1 MLAGELVSGNPSKWQ
16 CQPTN
21 KAKAVASSRT
31 DDDADDASSGEAG
44 GGPVE
49 LLPLHLTEKILYR
62 ISPLASAHLVAVCKP
77 WAATVSE
84 RLARPVPHLFVYLP
98 ADHGSDR
105 RGVVFSVSMHSG
117 YPPEVIPSRV
127 RLADTNGLGC
137 VGAMPSGRLAFANF
151 CWCETSVLLVN
162 PITGARQRIHVEK
175 LRGNPVIAAGGADS
189 FVSIGIGELMFW
201 RRSGGEE
208 WSKRSVAAGG
218 YPLDAI
224 MSVANCNGRFYI
236 LDKEGYVFLVDAT
249 APPPLCIEKLPAAS
263 LFDRFA
269 PPRSA
274 LVTEYGHL
282 LESGGE
288 VLFVRRVLA
297 SKEDYR
303 EILFCR
309 HGADEL
315 LSIVGFEV
323 YRLDVEG
330 RRWTEV
336 KELAGDRALFVSPA
350 SSFAVR
356 SSDMEGCRSN
366 CIYFVDKKRYC
377 AQCKRDDGNTW
388 GVYSMEDREVLF
400 KQAVT
405 EQGACSSATWFLPRV

>member
-1 MLAGELVSGNPSKWQ
+1 MMMEA
-16 CQPTN
+16 N
-21 KAKAVASSRT
+21 KAKAVAIASLPT
-31 DDDADDASSGEAG
+31 DDDASSGEAG
-44 GGPVE
+44 GGGGPVE
-49 LLPLHLTEKILYR
+49 HLPLHLTEKILYS

-98 ADHGSDR
+98 PHHGSDR

-117 YPPEVIPSRV
+117 HPPEVIPSRV
-127 RLADTNGLGC
+127 RLTDTNGLGC

-151 CWCETSVLLVN
+151 CWCERSILLVN
-162 PITGARQRIHVEK
+162 PITGARQRIDVDK
-175 LRGNPVIAAGGADS
+175 SLRGNPVIAAGGADS
-189 FVSIGIGELMFW
+189 FVAIGSGELTFW

-218 YPLDAI
+218 HLLDGI

-236 LDKEGYVFLVDAT
+236 LDMEGYVFLVDAT
-249 APPPLCIEKLPAAS
+249 APPPLRIEKVPAAS

-269 PPRSA
+269 PPRPA
-274 LVTEYGHL
+274 HVTEYGHL

-297 SKEDYR
+297 SKEYR
-303 EILFCR
+303 EIPFCR
-309 HGADEL
+309 HGADEH
-315 LSIVGFEV
+315 LSVVGFEV

-336 KELAGDRALFVSPA
+336 RKLAGDRALFVSPT
-350 SSFAVR
+350 SSFSVH
-356 SSDMEGCRSN
+356 SSETEGFRSN
-366 CIYFVDKKRYC
+366 CIYFVDKKGYC
-377 AQCKRDDGNTW
+377 AQCNRDDGNTW
-388 GVYSMEDREVLF
+388 GVYSMEDRKLLF
-400 KQAVT
+400 KQAIT